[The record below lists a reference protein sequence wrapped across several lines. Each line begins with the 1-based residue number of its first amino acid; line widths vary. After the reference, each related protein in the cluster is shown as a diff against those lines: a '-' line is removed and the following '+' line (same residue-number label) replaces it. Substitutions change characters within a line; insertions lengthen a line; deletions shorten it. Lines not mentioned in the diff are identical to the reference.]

1 MCSSWPGRR
10 AVAAA
15 AVTAVTAASLLYA
28 FDDQQFS
35 QTNPRLYD
43 FQGALQRI
51 QRQMQPGDELLYAP
65 QYLNDLV
72 GYYEPHMQT
81 APLTA
86 NPAGAAPHGRVFIMA
101 SFQEQPQNARFVRDA
116 MDQLLRA
123 HRAVIETFRRPQVQ
137 VWVFQ

>member
-1 MCSSWPGRR
+1 
-10 AVAAA
+10 VL
-15 AVTAVTAASLLYA
+15 AASFLYA

-43 FQGALQRI
+43 FQGALSRI
-51 QRQMQPGDELLYAP
+51 DRLMKPGDEVLYAP

-72 GYYEPHMQT
+72 GYYQPHMAS

-86 NPAGAAPHGRVFIMA
+86 HPTGAAPHAHIFIMA
-101 SFQEQPQNARFVRDA
+101 SFQEQPQNARFVQGA
-116 MDQLLRA
+116 IDQLLRA
-123 HRAVIETFRRPQVQ
+123 HRAQIETFKRPQVQ